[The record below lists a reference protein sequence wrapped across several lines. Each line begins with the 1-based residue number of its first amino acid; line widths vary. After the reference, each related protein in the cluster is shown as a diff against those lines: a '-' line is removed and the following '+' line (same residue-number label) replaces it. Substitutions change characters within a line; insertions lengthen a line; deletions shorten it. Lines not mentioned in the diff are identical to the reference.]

1 MATNYYGAEQTKMA
15 DYGYGD
21 DDPYSFG
28 GYSATQQPSAGGMD
42 NETQRRRSPTAAG
55 LYTPRHCVG
64 TFSAEPAQCVG
75 PSVGVLGLTFC

>member
-1 MATNYYGAEQTKMA
+1 MAANYYGAEQTKMA

-42 NETQRRRSPTAAG
+42 NETQRRRSPTAGTRTSTFNSEQA
-55 LYTPRHCVG
+55 RCVG
-64 TFSAEPAQCVG
+64 SPG
-75 PSVGVLGLTFC
+75 S